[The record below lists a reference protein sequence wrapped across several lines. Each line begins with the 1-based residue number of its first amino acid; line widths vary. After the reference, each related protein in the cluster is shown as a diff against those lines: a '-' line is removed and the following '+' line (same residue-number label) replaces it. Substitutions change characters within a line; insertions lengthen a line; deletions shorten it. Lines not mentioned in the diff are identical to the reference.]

1 MKCKMTGA
9 TSLAGAF
16 VAGMVA
22 TTALVGGMA
31 TPGAKARGIV
41 AQGQEVIVQRVVNP
55 TITDEDITLL
65 RQDLRAKKMQVIGQN
80 MSLSDMEAE
89 RFWPIYNHY
98 VKDLQEVNNQ
108 KYALLK
114 QYAEMW
120 ATMTDEDIVLL
131 RQDLRE
137 MKMQVIGQNMSL
149 SDTEAEKFWP
159 IYNHY
164 VKDLQEVNNQ
174 KYALLKQYAEMWAT
188 MTDGDAL
195 IYVRHW
201 LEADGQAQALRLKY
215 VPVVSQVLPGKK
227 AATFF
232 QLDRRLNMIVDLQL
246 FSQIPLA
253 HVKE

>member
-9 TSLAGAF
+9 AGLAGAF
-16 VAGMVA
+16 VAGMVVAA
-22 TTALVGGMA
+22 TGLGLGLAA
-31 TPGAKARGIV
+31 AGAKTLGAAV
-41 AQGQEVIVQRVVNP
+41 QGQEVTVQRVISP
-55 TITDEDITLL
+55 TVTDEDIALL
-65 RQDLRAKKMQVIGQN
+65 RKDLRA
-80 MSLSDMEAE
+80 
-89 RFWPIYNHY
+89 
-98 VKDLQEVNNQ
+98 
-108 KYALLK
+108 
-114 QYAEMW
+114 
-120 ATMTDEDIVLL
+120 
-131 RQDLRE
+131 

-164 VKDLQEVNNQ
+164 VKDLQEVNDQ

-188 MTDGDAL
+188 MTDQDAL
-195 IYVRHW
+195 IYVRNW

-215 VPVVSQVLPGKK
+215 VPVVSQVLPGRK

-232 QLDRRLNMIVDLQL
+232 QLDRRLNMMIDLQL

>member
-1 MKCKMTGA
+1 MKRKITGA
-9 TSLAGAF
+9 VGLAAAF
-16 VAGMVA
+16 VAGMVVA
-22 TTALVGGMA
+22 TALGGGMTA
-31 TPGAKARGIV
+31 GEAKTPGAAV
-41 AQGQEVIVQRVVNP
+41 QEQQFTVQRVISP
-55 TITDEDITLL
+55 TVTDEDIALL
-65 RQDLRAKKMQVIGQN
+65 RQDIRA
-80 MSLSDMEAE
+80 
-89 RFWPIYNHY
+89 
-98 VKDLQEVNNQ
+98 
-108 KYALLK
+108 
-114 QYAEMW
+114 
-120 ATMTDEDIVLL
+120 
-131 RQDLRE
+131 

-164 VKDLQEVNNQ
+164 TKDLVEVNNQ

-188 MTDGDAL
+188 MTDEDAL

-215 VPVVSQVLPGKK
+215 VPVVSQVLPGRK

-232 QLDRRLNMIVDLQL
+232 QLDRRLNMIIDLQL

>member
-9 TSLAGAF
+9 AGLGGGVF
-16 VAGMVA
+16 AGVLVA
-22 TTALVGGMA
+22 TVLVGGMVTA
-31 TPGAKARGIV
+31 GTKAR
-41 AQGQEVIVQRVVNP
+41 GQEVIVERVINP

-80 MSLSDMEAE
+80 MSLSDEEAQK
-89 RFWPIYNHY
+89 FWPIYNHY
-98 VKDLQEVNNQ
+98 VKDLQEGNNQ

-120 ATMTDEDIVLL
+120 ATM
-131 RQDLRE
+131 
-137 MKMQVIGQNMSL
+137 
-149 SDTEAEKFWP
+149 SD
-159 IYNHY
+159 
-164 VKDLQEVNNQ
+164 Q
-174 KYALLKQYAEMWAT
+174 
-188 MTDGDAL
+188 DAL

-215 VPVVSQVLPGKK
+215 VPVVSQVLPGRK
-227 AATFF
+227 AAMFF
-232 QLDRRLNMIVDLQL
+232 QLDRRLNMIIDLQL